1 MKKLIL
7 SAALSLTAASAF
19 AGGLAEPVMEPA
31 VVEAK
36 SASSASGIIIPL
48 LLLILVAA
56 AVSSGGGSST
66 PVQIP
71 R

>member
-7 SAALSLTAASAF
+7 SAALSMTAASAF

-36 SASSASGIIIPL
+36 TTRSASGIIIPL

-56 AVSSGGGSST
+56 AVSSSSSST
-66 PVQIP
+66 PP
-71 R
+71 ATGG